1 MRSAIE
7 RFYRHCSEKGCVQ
20 SCSAGTNH
28 YEDPPDG
35 CVRLVA
41 GQYDEERHFTLHV
54 ADQQAVTF
62 VAIDKCLISQRN
74 SSTKRCDCAFYTPDK
89 IAFLEFKLRD
99 PSREREQ
106 DTRAHRRLEEAAEQL
121 LASILTFE
129 QQGFITTEEV
139 EAYAHVGYQQPIIP
153 APTTTLTNLEALIND
168 QTQSLVT
175 LFATNEATL

>member
-7 RFYRHCSEKGCVQ
+7 RHYQHCREKGCVQ
-20 SCSAGTNH
+20 SCPAGSSH

-35 CVRLVA
+35 CVRLA
-41 GQYDEERHFTLHV
+41 TEQYDEERHFTVHT
-54 ADQQAVTF
+54 ADPQSVTL

-74 SSTKRCDCAFYTPDK
+74 SSTKRCDCAFYTPGK
-89 IAFLEFKLRD
+89 IAFVEFKLRD
-99 PSREREQ
+99 PSRGREQ

-121 LASILTFE
+121 LSSILSFE

-153 APTTTLTNLEALIND
+153 APTTTLTNLEVLLND